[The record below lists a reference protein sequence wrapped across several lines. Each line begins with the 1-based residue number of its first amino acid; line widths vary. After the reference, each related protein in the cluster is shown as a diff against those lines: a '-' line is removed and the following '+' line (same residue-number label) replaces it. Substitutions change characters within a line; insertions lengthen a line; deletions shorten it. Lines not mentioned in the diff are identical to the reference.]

1 MMNHAQA
8 RAFRLLREEIYTQL
22 DEVEFFAMADV
33 PWRDDD
39 EASARTLLCDLV
51 AVVRSVVGL
60 HTEDQY
66 GGCGFCGTAWPC
78 DSIDSIHRT
87 MQDPEAA
94 ALSRLHRRAC

>member
-1 MMNHAQA
+1 MMNQAQA

-22 DEVEFFAMADV
+22 DEVEFFAMADSA
-33 PWRDDD
+33 WGDDE

-51 AVVRSVVGL
+51 TVIRSVVGL
-60 HTEDQY
+60 HTEDRY

-78 DSIDSIHRT
+78 ASIDSVHSA

-94 ALSRLHRRAC
+94 ALKRLHSPR